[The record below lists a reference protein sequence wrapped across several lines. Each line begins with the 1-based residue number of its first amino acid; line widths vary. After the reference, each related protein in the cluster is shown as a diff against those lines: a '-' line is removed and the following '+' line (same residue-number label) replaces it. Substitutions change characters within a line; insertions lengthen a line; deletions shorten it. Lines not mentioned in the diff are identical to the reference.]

1 MTATASTDY
10 RVVDPATGETV
21 QEYPQA
27 TNAQIAE
34 ALSRADEAF
43 EGWRRTPAKERAA
56 VLTRVAELYEQRKDE
71 LAAVITQEMGKPV
84 AQAAGE
90 IDIVVSIYR
99 FYADKGPSF
108 LGDEELDV
116 ASGGRAVVRK
126 EPVGTLLGIM
136 PWNYPYYQVAR
147 FAAPN
152 LMLGN
157 TMLLKHA
164 PQCPRSALAMERIF
178 ADAGLPSGA
187 YVNIFASNEQV
198 AELIADPR
206 IQGVSLTGS
215 ERAGAAVAE
224 IAGRNLKKVVLEL
237 GGSDPFLVLGTN
249 DLDRAVRQAFV
260 GRMGNAGQA
269 CNAAKRIIVL
279 DEHYEPFVERFTAAT
294 RDVRPGDPTS
304 ADTFMGPLSSENAVR
319 MLAEQVDDAVDKG
332 ATVLAGGRR
341 MDRPGAWYEPTLLTG
356 IRPGM
361 RAYTEELFGPVAMV
375 YQVGSEEEAV
385 ELANT
390 TPYGLGACVFSDDE
404 QQARRVADRLE
415 AGMVFVNA
423 FVGSAAE
430 LPFGGVK
437 RSGFGRELGRY
448 GMEEFVNHK
457 LIHFSR

>member
-1 MTATASTDY
+1 MTTTVHTDY

-27 TNAQIAE
+27 TNEQIAG
-34 ALSRADEAF
+34 ALRQTHEAF
-43 EGWRRTPAKERAA
+43 EAWRRTPATERAA
-56 VLTRVAELYEQRKDE
+56 VLTRVAELYEQRRDE
-71 LAAVITQEMGKPV
+71 LAAVITQEMGKPI
-84 AQAAGE
+84 AQAAAE
-90 IDIVVSIYR
+90 IGIVVSIYR

-108 LGDEELDV
+108 LVDEELDV

-136 PWNYPYYQVAR
+136 PWNYPHYQAAR

-164 PQCPRSALAMERIF
+164 PQCPRSALAMERIL
-178 ADAGLPSGA
+178 ADAGLPDGA

-206 IQGVSLTGS
+206 LQGVSLTGS

-224 IAGRNLKKVVLEL
+224 VAGRNLKKVVLEL

-249 DLDRAVRQAFV
+249 DLERAVRQAFV

-279 DEHYEPFVERFTAAT
+279 DEHYEPFLEGFAAAT
-294 RDVRPGDPTS
+294 REVRPGDPAS

-319 MLAEQVDDAVDKG
+319 MLAEQVDDAVGKG

-404 QQARRVADRLE
+404 QQARRVADRLD

-437 RSGFGRELGRY
+437 RSGFGRELGRH

-457 LIHFSR
+457 LIHFSG